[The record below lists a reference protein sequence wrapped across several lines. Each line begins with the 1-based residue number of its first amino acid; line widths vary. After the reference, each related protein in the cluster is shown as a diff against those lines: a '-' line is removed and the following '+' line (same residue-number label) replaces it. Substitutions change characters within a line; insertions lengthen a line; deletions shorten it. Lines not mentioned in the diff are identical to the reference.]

1 MSLARHFHPYRTND
15 WGSLFRLLDDYND
28 HITTRGSLPTKT
40 FTPRFDV
47 RETKDAYHLDGELP
61 GISQKEVEIEFTDS
75 QTLVVKG
82 TTQREYSIEPSEEE
96 GQDSRHKYW
105 ATERSVGEFNRT
117 FSFPGRVNQDQ
128 VKANLKNGILT
139 VTIPKA
145 TAPTSK
151 RITVEA
157 E

>member
-28 HITTRGSLPTKT
+28 HITTRGSVSSKT

-61 GISQKEVEIEFTDS
+61 GISQKEVEIEFTDA

-82 TTQREYSIEPSEEE
+82 TTQREFSVEPSEEDE
-96 GQDSRHKYW
+96 GQNGHKYW
-105 ATERSVGEFNRT
+105 ATERSVGEFSRT